1 MSSVRNKRV
10 KLRGEVWGM
19 RYVIWWNQRVKLR
32 GEVWGMRYVIWRN

>member
-1 MSSVRNKRV
+1 M

-19 RYVIWWNQRVKLR
+19 KYVIWWNQRVKLR